1 MLSIIICSRN
11 LKFCELLTANI
22 KATVGIEYELI
33 YIDNSENK
41 YSIYSAYNEGIAKS
55 KFPFLC
61 FVHDDVQFNTQ
72 NWGAKIINHLN
83 NPTIGLAGLAG
94 GDAVLRVP
102 FDYGALNRC
111 MNIIHVDKTGVKP
124 TEYVRMPTDFKNNSR
139 HVVLLD
145 GVLICG
151 RRLLFERI
159 RFDESFG
166 GFHGYDYDISIQS
179 FMTGYTNIVM
189 YDIELEH
196 FSKGKMDVT
205 YFRTLKKLFEKWEM
219 HLPVFERNIS
229 KEEQD
234 QVLEQLEK
242 KRINRLLKWLV
253 RSGLPINEIAEYIST
268 FVRKTG
274 TKCDVFFLKFIRIRI
289 LFIRIIS
296 TLRNKNKY

>member
-11 LKFCELLTANI
+11 PAFNELLSTNI
-22 KATVGIEYELI
+22 KATVGVDYELI
-33 YIDNSENK
+33 YINNSENR
-41 YSIYSAYNEGIAKS
+41 YSIYSAYNEGISKS

-61 FVHDDVQFNTQ
+61 FVHDDIQFNTQ
-72 NWGAKIINHLN
+72 NWGEKIIKHLN

-94 GDAVLRVP
+94 GDAMLRVP

-111 MNIIHVDKTGVKP
+111 MNIIHVDKTGDKP
-124 TEYVRMPTDFKNNSR
+124 TEYIRMPTDFKNNSR
-139 HVVLLD
+139 PVVLLD

-151 RRLLFERI
+151 RRLLFEKI

-179 FMTGYTNIVM
+179 FIAGYTNIVM

-196 FSKGKMDVT
+196 FSKGKMDVN
-205 YFRTLKKLFEKWEM
+205 YFRTLKKVFEKWEK

-229 KEEQD
+229 KEEQN
-234 QVLEQLEK
+234 QLLKQLEK
-242 KRINRLLKWLV
+242 KRISRLLKWLV
-253 RSGLPINEIAEYIST
+253 RSGMSINEIAEYISI

-274 TKCDVFFLKFIRIRI
+274 TNWDVYVLKLLRIRI

-296 TLRNKNKY
+296 TLRNKNNY

>member
-1 MLSIIICSRN
+1 MLSIIICSPKPAFN
-11 LKFCELLTANI
+11 ELLSTNI
-22 KATVGIEYELI
+22 KATVGVEYELI
-33 YIDNSENK
+33 YIDNSDNR

-72 NWGAKIINHLN
+72 NWGSRIINHLN

-94 GDAVLRVP
+94 GDAMLRVP

-111 MNIIHVDKTGVKP
+111 INIIHVDKTGDNP
-124 TEYVRMPTDFKNNSR
+124 TEYVRMPPDFRNNSR
-139 HVVLLD
+139 QVVLLD

-151 RRLLFERI
+151 RRLLFEKI

-179 FMTGYTNIVM
+179 FMAGCTNIVM

-205 YFRTLKKLFEKWEM
+205 YFRTLKKVFEKWDKY
-219 HLPVFERNIS
+219 LPVFERNIS
-229 KEEQD
+229 IEEQSKLS
-234 QVLEQLEK
+234 QQLEK
-242 KRINRLLKWLV
+242 ERINRLLKWLV
-253 RSGLPINEIAEYIST
+253 RSGMSINEIAEYIST

-274 TKCDVFFLKFIRIRI
+274 THWDVYLLKFVRIRI
-289 LFIRIIS
+289 LFIRIVS
-296 TLRNKNKY
+296 TLRNKNNY